1 MAIDVGASEELIVPG
16 ARRMSARVAC
26 TVLTPT
32 VLEYQA
38 TVARVPGLQVQES
51 LAVTLDGAPL
61 PVREVVGP
69 HGGRIHRV
77 DAGAGA
83 VLLEYHAQVAGFAA
97 PEPADEYLRS
107 VYLRPSRY
115 CEVDRF
121 YGYAAKQFAGVTG
134 DAQRAVAVREFVA
147 SRLDYL
153 PGASRS
159 ADGAS
164 DTLLASAGVCRDYA
178 HLTIALLR
186 ALKLPAR
193 MSAVFAPG
201 CDPMDFHA
209 VAEVMVDGRWWVLDG
224 TGLAPRAAMVRIATG
239 RDAADIAFLD
249 NHGGSIR
256 FDRLTVTAESAA
268 PLPADDPRTLIPIA

>member
-1 MAIDVGASEELIVPG
+1 MVPG
-16 ARRMSARVAC
+16 ARRMSAQVVC
-26 TVLTPT
+26 TVLAPT
-32 VLEYQA
+32 VLEFQA

-51 LAVTLDGAPL
+51 LGITLDGAPL
-61 PVREVVGP
+61 PVREIVGP

-77 DAGAGA
+77 DAGPGR
-83 VLLEYHAQVAGFAA
+83 VLLGYHAQVSGFAA
-97 PEPADEYLRS
+97 PEPVDEYLRS
-107 VYLRPSRY
+107 LYLRPSRY

-121 YGYAAKQFAGVTG
+121 FGFAAKQFSGVAS

-147 SRLDYL
+147 SRLDYV

-159 ADGAS
+159 VDGAA
-164 DTLLASAGVCRDYA
+164 DTLLTSAGVCRDYA

-209 VAEVMVDGRWWVLDG
+209 VAEVLVDGRWWVLDA
-224 TGLAPRAAMVRIATG
+224 TGLAPRGAMVRIATG

-256 FDRLTVTAESAA
+256 FESLTVTAASAA
-268 PLPADDPRTLIPIA
+268 PLPADDARTLIPIA

>member
-1 MAIDVGASEELIVPG
+1 M
-16 ARRMSARVAC
+16 AC
-26 TVLTPT
+26 TVLSSTT
-32 VLEYQA
+32 LEYQA
-38 TVARVPGLQVQES
+38 TVARVPGLQLRES
-51 LAVTLDGAPL
+51 LAVTLDGAHV
-61 PVREVVGP
+61 PVHEVVGP

-77 DAGAGA
+77 DAGPGK
-83 VLLEYHAQVAGFAA
+83 VVLEYHAEVAGFAV
-97 PEPADEYLRS
+97 PERGDDFLRS

-121 YGYAAKQFAGVTG
+121 YGFAAKQFADVSG

-159 ADGAS
+159 VDGAS

-193 MSAVFAPG
+193 MTAVFAPG

-209 VAEVMVDGRWWVLDG
+209 VTEVMVDGRWWVLDG
-224 TGLAPRAAMVRIATG
+224 TGLAPRGAMVRIATG

-256 FDRLTVTAESAA
+256 FERLTVTAESAA
-268 PLPADDPRTLIPIA
+268 PLPSDDPHTLVPIA

>member
-1 MAIDVGASEELIVPG
+1 MT
-16 ARRMSARVAC
+16 C
-26 TVLTPT
+26 TVTAAS

-38 TVARVPGLQVQES
+38 TVARVPGLQVRDS
-51 LAVTLDGAPL
+51 LSVTVDGDPV
-61 PVREVVGP
+61 PVREIVGP
-69 HGGRIHRV
+69 HGGRIHQV
-77 DAGAGA
+77 DAEPGR
-83 VLLEYHAQVAGFAA
+83 VLLEYHAHVAGFAA
-97 PEPADEYLRS
+97 PEPADGFLRS

-121 YGYAAKQFAGVTG
+121 FGFAAKQFSGVHG

-147 SRLDYL
+147 DRLDYV
-153 PGASRS
+153 PGVSRS
-159 ADGAS
+159 ADGAA

-193 MSAVFAPG
+193 MTAVYAPG

-209 VAEVMVDGRWWVLDG
+209 VAEVLVDGRWWVLDA
-224 TGLAPRAAMVRIATG
+224 TGLAPRGTMVRIATG

-256 FDRLTVTAESAA
+256 FENLTVTAESTA
-268 PLPADDPRTLIPIA
+268 PLPDDDPHELIPIA

>member
-1 MAIDVGASEELIVPG
+1 MAIDVGSVEEVVVPG
-16 ARRMSARVAC
+16 ARRMSARVLC
-26 TVLTPT
+26 TVLAPT

-38 TVARVPGLQVQES
+38 TVARVRGLQVHEA
-51 LAVTLDGAPL
+51 LAVTLDGAAL
-61 PVREVVGP
+61 PVQEVVGP

-77 DAGAGA
+77 DAGPGR
-83 VLLEYHAQVAGFAA
+83 VQLDYQAQVAGFAE
-97 PEPADEYLRS
+97 PEPVDPYLQS
-107 VYLRPSRY
+107 LYLRPSRY

-121 YGYAAKQFAGVTG
+121 YGFAAKQFADVTG
-134 DAQRAVAVREFVA
+134 DAHRAVAVREFVA

-159 ADGAS
+159 VDGAS

-256 FDRLTVTAESAA
+256 FERLTVAAESAA
-268 PLPADDPRTLIPIA
+268 PLPYDDPRALIPLA